1 MHQPKY
7 SLKLVGF
14 CGKGDVC
21 FDVFLAKR
29 DFTMNGMIPNSR
41 QIISNHPYHHFISS
55 IPTVLLTEL
64 SDGTG

>member
-21 FDVFLAKR
+21 FDVFLDKG
-29 DFTMNGMIPNSR
+29 DFTMNGMIPNSG
-41 QIISNHPYHHFISS
+41 QIMSDHPYHHFMPS

-64 SDGTG
+64 SYGTC